1 MSSNATQHFVL
12 QRFTAMIQ
20 IPLVVWLVISL
31 LRHAGDSRADMV
43 AWLGRPGLLGLPLTA
58 ILLGLFLVSVGYHMH
73 LGMNDIIDDYIHKK
87 GTRGL
92 LHTVNI
98 LFALGMAGAGLLSI
112 ISILIV

>member
-1 MSSNATQHFVL
+1 MSSSATQHFVL

-20 IPLVVWLVISL
+20 IPLVIWLVISL
-31 LRHAGDSRADMV
+31 LRHAGDTRVEMTD
-43 AWLGRPGLLGLPLTA
+43 WLGRTGLLGLPLTA

-73 LGMNDIIDDYIHKK
+73 LGMNDIIDDYIRKK
-87 GTRGL
+87 STRSL
-92 LHTVNI
+92 LHMVNV